1 MKFSDLMLDMATGDA
16 SPHDVYIQ
24 EAVGKINVSTA
35 IFDAAYKISEL
46 PENGRY
52 AIIQEAAD
60 AGLPTDQQGAC
71 TLACESVKQSM
82 TAFYD
87 LLVSTAKK
95 IKQSTEKDMKALSA
109 IGKKYGVSSGTEF
122 KSFVAQLA
130 KAIAADNGKK
140 LTLPDKRF
148 LKGKYSDDI
157 AESYGRGMTNFL
169 SAYGISVNDTILA
182 NEFKPFKTKREIN
195 SFKDVKKNF
204 EYGGKLINF
213 DKTVNKEKHYTN
225 SVSTSD
231 ITSLGE
237 ALFTIYHVSKAVIDG
252 AGSPAA
258 KKSSMSL
265 INSFCNNEDCEKRKV
280 SKTLEQINEGVKEW
294 TSSVTAITDNITK
307 AFTDSIYSLSSA
319 VTGQPGN

>member
-46 PENGRY
+46 PEEGRF
-52 AIIQEAAD
+52 AIVQEAAD
-60 AGLPTDQQGAC
+60 AGLPTDQEGAC

-82 TAFYD
+82 AAFYD

-95 IKQSTEKDMKALSA
+95 IKQSVEKDMKALSA
-109 IGKKYGVSSGTEF
+109 IGKKYGVSSGEDF
-122 KSFVAQLA
+122 KSFVANLA
-130 KAIAADNGKK
+130 KAIVADNGKK

-148 LKGKYSDDI
+148 LKAKYSDDI
-157 AESYGRGMTNFL
+157 ADCYGAGMANFL
-169 SAYGISVNDTILA
+169 SAYGVSVGNTILA
-182 NEFKPFKTKREIN
+182 DEYNAKKDVN
-195 SFKDVKKNF
+195 SFKSIKKNF
-204 EYGGKLINF
+204 SYGGKCINF

-225 SVSTSD
+225 GVTASD

-237 ALFTIYHVSKAVIDG
+237 ALFTIYHVSKTVIDN
-252 AGSPAA
+252 AGSSSA

-265 INSFCNNEDCEKRKV
+265 INGLCDKEDCGGKKV
-280 SKTLEQINEGVKEW
+280 SKTLEQINEGIKDW
-294 TSSVTAITDNITK
+294 TANVTTLTDITTK
-307 AFTDSIYSLSSA
+307 AFTDSIYALSSA